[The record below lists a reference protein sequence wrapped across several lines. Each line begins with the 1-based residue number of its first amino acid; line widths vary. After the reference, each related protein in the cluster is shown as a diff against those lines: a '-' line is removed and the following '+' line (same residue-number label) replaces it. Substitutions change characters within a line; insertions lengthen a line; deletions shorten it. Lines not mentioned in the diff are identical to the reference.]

1 MMKICPNCGTSVSD
15 DATFCNNCGS
25 SLSDVKP
32 QADQTQSQQ
41 PAGAP
46 LQQTPVAPQVM
57 QQGAFNQA
65 QGQGVMPQPYVAY
78 DPKDHTSEFDPKDI
92 ADNKIFAVVPYLF
105 SFVVGIIAGIYV
117 SESQFVKF
125 HIKNAIRLDI
135 ASILVALLFIIPVLG
150 WIAGGIL
157 IAILFVVKIIAIVQV
172 FSGKA
177 KELPIISSIR
187 FLK

>member
-1 MMKICPNCGTSVSD
+1 MMKICPNCGNSVSD
-15 DATFCNNCGS
+15 DATFCNNCGA

-32 QADQTQSQQ
+32 QADQTQGQ

-117 SESQFVKF
+117 SESQFLKF
-125 HIKNAIRLDI
+125 HIKNALRLDI
-135 ASILVALLFIIPVLG
+135 ASVLVALLFIIPVLG

-157 IAILFVVKIIAIVQV
+157 VAILFVVKIIAIVQA

-177 KELPIISSIR
+177 KELPIISSIG